1 VSEQSS
7 AVPALDP
14 ERHHTA
20 SHVMKLSVTERAAAV
35 VRRVEDAGREDLV
48 MVLGTGCCDS
58 TAPFLYDRY
67 YPGPD
72 VREVGRVE
80 GVSIYAQA
88 WLADLYG
95 RGRRSIGLELD
106 VDEGVPNDSFSL
118 ESELD
123 CRFTLRVM
131 GFGARAPLEP
141 PPVTP

>member
-1 VSEQSS
+1 
-7 AVPALDP
+7 
-14 ERHHTA
+14 
-20 SHVMKLSVTERAAAV
+20 MKLSVTERAAAV
-35 VRRVEDAGREDLV
+35 VRRVADAGREDLV

-80 GVSIYAQA
+80 GFSIYAHA

-95 RGRRSIGLELD
+95 GGRRAIELELD

-118 ESELD
+118 ESEHD
-123 CRFTLRVM
+123 CRFALRVK
-131 GFGARAPLEP
+131 GSGAPLEP